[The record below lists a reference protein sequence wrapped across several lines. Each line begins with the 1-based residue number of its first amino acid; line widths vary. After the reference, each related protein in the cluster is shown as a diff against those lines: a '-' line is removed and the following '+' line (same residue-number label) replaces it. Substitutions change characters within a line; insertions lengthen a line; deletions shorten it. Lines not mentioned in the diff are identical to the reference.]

1 LVAVDV
7 HQGIEREEAEEEEEE
22 GGVATLRR
30 CSSSAM
36 DARMLPRSLI
46 GDV

>member
-1 LVAVDV
+1 MGCVVGCV
-7 HQGIEREEAEEEEEE
+7 
-22 GGVATLRR
+22 TLGR

-46 GDV
+46 GEVCLVMSRSVFFCVGSGK